1 MTRLSSPKPRSA
13 QGLAVSAWHA
23 FFDVL
28 TEAVL
33 VLDAESRVV
42 FANTAALRL
51 LPCDAGT
58 PVADLHG
65 VLGAAA
71 VDWLRRACSGAPPA
85 GALPSARLHDGRT
98 LALTWRALDATC
110 SALRLQPSAPAP
122 AAAPAHPMSNAL
134 RDVLRVFWESPFPVL
149 LQDDGGRLVD
159 ANAAFVEF
167 TGRSREQLIGTDP
180 AQLEPEPGREA
191 AGTLEQ
197 RLIDADGR
205 ERWFRATRRMLSD
218 EAGTRFQLS
227 VLQDSTA
234 EHVARARADH
244 TLRELDDWFDL
255 SPVGMVLLD
264 ASGLLVRTNPAFE
277 ALVGAVPV
285 LMSQADPQLQQLLGF
300 QGGRPHPAL
309 QPGAAAIEGQGWVGP
324 KEGARRRLRAVLR
337 CYRSGAGRDRYM
349 AAVEDRSIEE
359 ERDLAQMQIG
369 AMMETAGV
377 GLATFQESVGWV
389 RQRQREDTQ
398 GGGLGSAAGSAALQS
413 IRRELVV
420 PDSLPAFERLQT
432 ALRRTERAEVRYA
445 IRHPELGLRWLL
457 TRVEPAVLGSG
468 RRTTSVVTLDVTE
481 QQQAQERSEQLL
493 HELGTILESTTAG
506 IAYLREN
513 VLVRCNRRFEAML
526 GLAAGQV
533 AGASV
538 QELFG
543 VPAQVPR
550 IGDAIDAALAQ
561 GGIYELE
568 FERVDSGPA
577 QPAGAPAPR
586 HWYALSVR
594 GSGSAAG
601 AGSGAGAGAGAGAGG
616 QREAIAVLSDVTRL
630 KSQQIELELLLR
642 DRELMFSLSEVGIA
656 YVRDER
662 IQRANDALAH
672 LLGCSVDDLNG
683 LELAALY
690 PDPRSFQRAFEREQ
704 VALQMHGRWSGE
716 RQLQRS
722 DGRLVWVQVS
732 TRLVVDG
739 DAASGF
745 IASYVNVDARHRA
758 ERSVALQAERTR
770 AILDSVLV
778 GIVTVGPQGIEWMN
792 RSARRMFGGELRDF
806 LGQPIST
813 VATAEPDHPFRRT
826 QYLDDLV
833 EGRAETFECRVLARD
848 GREFWVVGN
857 AVATAREAS
866 GRQLTY
872 ALLDIERRRQ
882 AEAGIAQAQASLQR
896 VIEAAPLAI
905 TLRDAATLKV
915 LQVNQLAARTLGAEP
930 QALIGRVPEQ
940 MFGAATAAERRA
952 HMQQAIASSQLTLHE
967 YRFTRDGR
975 AQVWDSRYLP
985 LASRP
990 GAAPDQ
996 LLVVSTDVTEQRA
1009 AAQAQLDAAIAQR
1022 EMLVKEVHHRIKNNL
1037 QGVAGLLQQIAQRK
1051 PEVAGVIAEV
1061 VGQVQAIAQVYGLQ
1075 VGVSGPLRLASV
1087 VEAIAASVQR
1097 TFGRSIRFE
1106 HTGEAD
1112 WALPEAESIPVALT
1126 LNELLTNAV
1135 KHAGADAP
1143 AETAELVC
1151 TLASHA
1157 DGAQIRI
1164 RNPGRLPAGFSL
1176 ASYRGGVSGLGLVR
1190 ALLPRRSAR
1199 LELVQQ
1205 GDEVCTTV
1213 ELAPPGLVQMD
1224 GGSAERESNDSTSRR

>member
-1 MTRLSSPKPRSA
+1 MTRLSVHKPRSA
-13 QGLAVSAWHA
+13 EGLAVSAWHA
-23 FFDVL
+23 FFDAL

-33 VLDAESRVV
+33 VLDAEPRVV
-42 FANTAALRL
+42 FANIAALRL

-58 PVADLHG
+58 PIGDLAG
-65 VLGAAA
+65 ALGAAA
-71 VDWLRRACSGAPPA
+71 VEALRRACHGEPPGGAMPA
-85 GALPSARLHDGRT
+85 ARLPDGRAV
-98 LALTWRALDATC
+98 ALTWRRLDATH
-110 SALRLQPSAPAP
+110 SALRLQPAAVVEPALPAP
-122 AAAPAHPMSNAL
+122 AHAMSNGL

-149 LQDDGGRLVD
+149 LQDERRGIVD
-159 ANAAFVEF
+159 ANPAYLEF
-167 TGRSREQLIGTDP
+167 TGRTRDALIGVDP
-180 AQLEPEPGREA
+180 VELQPAADREDAAASQQAELAGFDAPGGPA
-191 AGTLEQ
+191 LLEQ

-205 ERWFRATRRMLSD
+205 ERWFRATRRALRD
-218 EAGTRFQLS
+218 EGGTLYQLS

-244 TLRELDDWFDL
+244 SLRELDDWFEL

-277 ALVGAVPV
+277 ALVGTVPV

-300 QGGRPHPAL
+300 EGGRPHPAL

-324 KEGARRRLRAVLR
+324 KDGVRRRLRAVLR
-337 CYRSGAGRDRYM
+337 CYRSAAGRDRYM

-389 RQRQREDTQ
+389 RQRQREEPQ
-398 GGGLGSAAGSAALQS
+398 GGSLGAGAASSVALQS
-413 IRRELVV
+413 IRREIVV
-420 PDSLPAFERLQT
+420 PDSLPAFERLQN
-432 ALRRTERAEVRYA
+432 ALRRAERAEVRYA
-445 IRHPELGLRWLL
+445 IRHPELGQRWLL

-481 QQQAQERSEQLL
+481 QHQAQERSEQLL
-493 HELGTILESTTAG
+493 HELSTILESTTAG

-526 GLAAGQV
+526 GLVAGQV

-543 VPAQVPR
+543 AHSTAPR
-550 IGDAIDAALAQ
+550 IADEIDAALAQ
-561 GGIYELE
+561 GGIFELE
-568 FERVDSGPA
+568 FERVDAGPVSA
-577 QPAGAPAPR
+577 AVPSASR
-586 HWYALSVR
+586 HWVALSVR
-594 GSGSAAG
+594 GSGP
-601 AGSGAGAGAGAGAGG
+601 AGG
-616 QREAIAVLSDVTRL
+616 PQREAIAVLSDVTRL
-630 KSQQIELELLLR
+630 KTQQIELELLLR
-642 DRELMFSLSEVGIA
+642 DRELMFSLSGVGIA
-656 YVRDER
+656 YVREDC

-672 LLGCSVDDLNG
+672 LLGCTVDDLNG

-722 DGRLVWVQVS
+722 DGRLVWVQAS

-739 DAASGF
+739 DLASGF

-792 RSARRMFGGELRDF
+792 RSARRMFGAELRDF

-826 QYLDDLV
+826 RYLEDLV

-857 AVATAREAS
+857 AVATAREGP

-915 LQVNQLAARTLGAEP
+915 LQINALAARTLGATP
-930 QALIGRVPEQ
+930 QALIGRTPEEI
-940 MFGAATAAERRA
+940 FGAPTAAERRA
-952 HMQQAIASSQLTLHE
+952 HMEQALASSQLMLHE
-967 YRFTRDGR
+967 YRFTREGR

-985 LASRP
+985 LASHP
-990 GAAPDQ
+990 GDAPDQ
-996 LLVVSTDVTEQRA
+996 LLVVATDVTEQRA

-1051 PEVAGVIAEV
+1051 PEVADVIAEV

-1075 VGVSGPLRLASV
+1075 VGMSGPLRLASV

-1097 TFGRSIRFE
+1097 TFGRTIAFE
-1106 HTGEAD
+1106 ASGDEANE

-1135 KHAGADAP
+1135 KHAGAA
-1143 AETAELVC
+1143 AGELRC
-1151 TLASHA
+1151 TLESDPA
-1157 DGAQIRI
+1157 GARVLIV
-1164 RNPGRLPAGFSL
+1164 NPGHLPDGFDL
-1176 ASYRGGVSGLGLVR
+1176 AAYRGGVSGLGLVR
-1190 ALLPRRSAR
+1190 ALLPRRSAT
-1199 LELVQQ
+1199 LELAQHGATVR
-1205 GDEVCTTV
+1205 TTV
-1213 ELAPPGLVQMD
+1213 TLAPPGLVHLGVR
-1224 GGSAERESNDSTSRR
+1224 GGV